1 MEMLGAILELAKIT
15 FVPIRDCC
23 NYHRHVDEHMKN
35 LRVKWQDLDHLKSDI
50 RSRLEAQLPGKT
62 AKLLVTTWFER
73 VESMRNEIQAI
84 ESEYEE
90 VKCFFRAC
98 VGEHALKKKKAV
110 DELFQMGS
118 DFPDSLVV
126 DPAVRNGEKFAT
138 TELIGKITTERV
150 MKEIL
155 ADVLNDDVRRIGVW
169 GMGGIGKSSIM
180 EHISNLLT
188 ETNKFDWV
196 IWVTMSKSCD
206 VIQLQNDIAHKLNLD
221 LKDNNK
227 RERAAKIMKEFKG
240 MKRGMLIL
248 DDLWEEFDL
257 KEVGIPETGCKIVLT
272 TRDLNVCRRMRCKPI
287 QMDLLLE
294 DEARELFFY
303 KMEDEVINNPCFK
316 AIAEEVLQICARLPL
331 AIVTMANSFQC
342 LTDDFEWRD
351 ALERL
356 KTSLKGFDKMED
368 KVYKT
373 LEFSYDRLKEDE
385 LKQCLLHCALYPE
398 DFKIFKN
405 ELIEHLI
412 DEGIIERMK
421 SRQREFDRGKTIL
434 KRLENACLLE
444 GGIACHIPEGKFVKM
459 HDLVRDMVLEVASPQ
474 FMVEGRLRLEDFSNE
489 EKWREDLVKAS
500 LMYKG
505 ISTIPSNVSPRCPN
519 LSTLLLR
526 GNKSLKNVPDS
537 LFKHLH
543 GLKVL
548 DLAYTGIKALPNSV
562 FSLEKLTALTLRGC
576 RRLNHM
582 SSLAKLTA
590 LRKLDLGETG
600 ITEVPDGLEMLVK
613 LTYLNLN
620 AKNLKIMPIRILP
633 KLSRL
638 QYLRFSCI
646 VKVKKEEIESLKKL
660 ENVWVR
666 FDDLDEFCSFIR
678 SLEGRQLAC
687 YQIQVG
693 KSVEDLNQKI
703 EDEFFSFKRSFEGRQ
718 LAGYPI
724 QVGKSVED
732 LDQKIEDEEKIVILE
747 DCNLRRGDESLV
759 LRKDL
764 QFLKLKTCEGLRSLC
779 DIPSLKLVSELKK
792 IRIEDCEG
800 IEHVVSSTS
809 PSSSFTDSLQTL
821 ELLKL
826 KNLRGLFRQ
835 ERAASGWVPLGT
847 FSRLKVIFI
856 HECPIKKLLP
866 LGLLLH
872 LDNLEEIRV
881 ENCLELEEIIAEAC
895 DEFEGDEEE
904 KEEKGMDTTKITL
917 PKLRVLNLKNLPE
930 LKAICSSSKVIVCD
944 SLERVEIFECQ
955 KLKRLPLPPSAPP
968 SLQHIQGT
976 IEWWESVAWDC
987 PDTKTVFQPFF
998 QPFFYSAEEY
1008 PSNCTI
1014 C

>member
-73 VESMRNEIQAI
+73 IESMRNEIQAI

-90 VKCFFRAC
+90 VKCFLRAR

-138 TELIGKITTERV
+138 TELIGKITTGRV
-150 MKEIL
+150 MSKIL

-180 EHISNLLT
+180 EHIYNRLLT
-188 ETNKFDWV
+188 ETNKFNWV
-196 IWVTMSKSCD
+196 IWVTVSKSCD
-206 VIQLQNDIAHKLNLD
+206 VIQLQNDIAHELNLD
-221 LKDNNK
+221 LKSSNK
-227 RERAAKIMKEFKG
+227 RGRAAKIMKEFKRR
-240 MKRGMLIL
+240 KRGVLIL

-272 TRDLNVCRRMRCKPI
+272 TRDRIVCLGMSCKPI
-287 QMDLLLE
+287 QMDLLSE

-316 AIAEEVLQICARLPL
+316 AIAEEVLQTCARLPL
-331 AIVTMANSFQC
+331 AIVTMAQSFQC

-356 KTSLKGFDKMED
+356 KTSLKGFDKMEE

-385 LKQCLLHCALYPE
+385 LKQYLLHCALYPE
-398 DFKIFKN
+398 DFKIYKN

-412 DEGIIERMK
+412 DEGIIERMT
-421 SRQREFDRGKTIL
+421 SRQAEFDRGKTKL
-434 KRLENACLLE
+434 NRLENACLLE

-489 EKWREDLVKAS
+489 KKWREDLVKAS

-548 DLAYTGIKALPNSV
+548 DLAYTGIKSLPNSV

-576 RRLNHM
+576 GQLKHM

-590 LRKLDLGETG
+590 LRKLDLGETE
-600 ITEVPDGLEMLVK
+600 ITEVPDGLEMLVE

-638 QYLRFSCI
+638 H
-646 VKVKKEEIESLKKL
+646 LKKL

-693 KSVEDLNQKI
+693 KSVEDL
-703 EDEFFSFKRSFEGRQ
+703 
-718 LAGYPI
+718 
-724 QVGKSVED
+724 
-732 LDQKIEDEEKIVILE
+732 DQKIEDEEKIVILE

-759 LRKDL
+759 LREDL
-764 QFLKLKTCEGLRSLC
+764 QFLKLKTCESLRSLC

-835 ERAASGWVPLGT
+835 ERAASGW
-847 FSRLKVIFI
+847 
-856 HECPIKKLLP
+856 KLLP

-872 LDNLEEIRV
+872 LHNLEEIRV

-895 DEFEGDEEE
+895 NEFEEEE
-904 KEEKGMDTTKITL
+904 REEEGMDTTKITL
-917 PKLRVLNLKNLPE
+917 PKLRVLNLENLPE
-930 LKAICSSSKVIVCD
+930 LKTICSSSKVIVCD
-944 SLERVEIFECQ
+944 SLERVEIFECK

-976 IEWWESVAWDC
+976 KEWWESVAWDC

-998 QPFFYSAEEY
+998 YRYFPYM
-1008 PSNCTI
+1008 PSYVRKYLHS
-1014 C
+1014 

>member
-73 VESMRNEIQAI
+73 IESMRNEIQAI

-90 VKCFFRAC
+90 VKCFLRAR

-138 TELIGKITTERV
+138 TELIGKITTGRV
-150 MKEIL
+150 MSKIL

-180 EHISNLLT
+180 EHIYNRLLT
-188 ETNKFDWV
+188 ETNKFNWV
-196 IWVTMSKSCD
+196 IWVTVSKSCD
-206 VIQLQNDIAHKLNLD
+206 VIQLQNDIAHELNLD
-221 LKDNNK
+221 LKSSNK
-227 RERAAKIMKEFKG
+227 RGRAAKIMKEFKRR
-240 MKRGMLIL
+240 KRGVLIL

-272 TRDLNVCRRMRCKPI
+272 TRDRIVCLGMSCKPI
-287 QMDLLLE
+287 QMDLLSE

-316 AIAEEVLQICARLPL
+316 AIAEEVLQTCARLPL
-331 AIVTMANSFQC
+331 AIVTMAQSFQC

-356 KTSLKGFDKMED
+356 KTSLKGFDKMEE

-385 LKQCLLHCALYPE
+385 LKQYLLHCALYPE
-398 DFKIFKN
+398 DFKIYKN

-412 DEGIIERMK
+412 DEGIIERMT
-421 SRQREFDRGKTIL
+421 SRQAEFDRGKTKL
-434 KRLENACLLE
+434 NRLENACLLE

-489 EKWREDLVKAS
+489 KKWREDLVKAS

-548 DLAYTGIKALPNSV
+548 DLAYTGIKSLPNSV

-576 RRLNHM
+576 GQLKHM

-590 LRKLDLGETG
+590 LRKLDLGETE
-600 ITEVPDGLEMLVK
+600 ITEVPDGLEMLVE

-693 KSVEDLNQKI
+693 K
-703 EDEFFSFKRSFEGRQ
+703 
-718 LAGYPI
+718 
-724 QVGKSVED
+724 
-732 LDQKIEDEEKIVILE
+732 
-747 DCNLRRGDESLV
+747 GDESLV
-759 LRKDL
+759 LREDL

-872 LDNLEEIRV
+872 LPKLEEIRV
-881 ENCLELEEIIAEAC
+881 ENCLKLEEIIAEAC
-895 DEFEGDEEE
+895 DEFEEEE
-904 KEEKGMDTTKITL
+904 IEEEGMDTTKITL
-917 PKLRVLNLKNLPE
+917 PNLRVLNLKNLPE
-930 LKAICSSSKVIVCD
+930 LKTICSSTKVIVCD
-944 SLERVEIFECQ
+944 SLERVEIIECQ
-955 KLKRLPLPPSAPP
+955 NLKRLPLPPSPPP

-976 IEWWESVAWDC
+976 KQWWESVEWDC
-987 PDTKTVFQPFF
+987 PHTKNVFQPFF
-998 QPFFYSAEEY
+998 RRFYTDAY
-1008 PSNCTI
+1008 PYPYPNMLYVRRYLHS
-1014 C
+1014 